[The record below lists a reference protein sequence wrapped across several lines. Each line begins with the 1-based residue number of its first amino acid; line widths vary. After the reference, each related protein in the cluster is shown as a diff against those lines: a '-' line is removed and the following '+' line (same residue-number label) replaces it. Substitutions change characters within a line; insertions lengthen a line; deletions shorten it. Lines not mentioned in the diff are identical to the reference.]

1 MRIVVVEDNV
11 AMAKGIAYRL
21 RDEGHAVDI
30 LHDGGDAD
38 GFLRT
43 DGADIVI
50 LDINLPG
57 MNGLEVLERLRQRGD
72 VRAVLMLTARSET
85 DAKVKGLDAGADD
98 YLAKPFEMDELS
110 ARVRALGRR
119 HARSDVIESKIGQ
132 LAFDPT
138 SRMIIGPSGPLSV
151 PRREVTL
158 FETLL
163 GARGRIVS
171 KQTLLDALYGT
182 GTDVDEPV
190 VEVYVSR
197 LRKRLKNFGLEIKV
211 QRGLGYFLV
220 EQATC

>member
-30 LHDGGDAD
+30 LHDGADAD
-38 GFLRT
+38 TFLLS
-43 DGADIVI
+43 DGADMVI
-50 LDINLPG
+50 LDISLPG
-57 MNGLEVLERLRQRGD
+57 MNGLDLLGRLRSRGD
-72 VRAVLMLTARSET
+72 DRAVLMLTAHSET
-85 DAKVKGLDAGADD
+85 DLKVKGLDAGADD
-98 YLAKPFEMDELS
+98 YLPKPFEMDELS

-119 HARSDVIESKIGQ
+119 HARSEPAQRSIGP
-132 LAFDPT
+132 LVFDPT
-138 SRMIIGPSGPLSV
+138 SRMIIGPNGPLAV

-163 GARGRIVS
+163 AARGRIVS
-171 KQTLLDALYGT
+171 KQSLLDDLYGT
-182 GTDVDEPV
+182 GSDVDEPV

-197 LRKRLKNFGLEIKV
+197 LRKRLKSFGLEIKV

-220 EQATC
+220 EQPA

>member
-38 GFLRT
+38 WFLRKH
-43 DGADIVI
+43 DADLVI

-57 MNGLEVLERLRQRGD
+57 MSGLEVLAKLRRRSD
-72 VRAVLMLTARSET
+72 ARAVLMLTARSET
-85 DAKVKGLDAGADD
+85 DAKVRGLDAGADD

-119 HARSDVIESKIGQ
+119 HARSDAIERKIGP
-132 LAFDPT
+132 LSFDPT
-138 SRMIIGPSGPLSV
+138 SRMIIGPTGPLAV

-163 GARGRIVS
+163 AAKGRIVS

-182 GTDVDEPV
+182 GSDVDEPV

-197 LRKRLKNFGLEIKV
+197 LRKRLKSFGLEIKV
-211 QRGLGYFLV
+211 QRGLGYFIV
-220 EQATC
+220 EPASC